1 MEKFWYLKHINLY
14 QQLNEVEIA
23 SLNRVSRNWYINRY
37 EEVQSGLDTVYI
49 VKSGKV
55 KLCKPPEENETDWVE
70 KMTVATVEEGEI
82 FGFLGPN
89 GAGKST
95 TMMILTTLL
104 KPTSGSALVG
114 GYDVMSDAKK
124 VREKIG
130 YVQQEISVDEFLT
143 GRENLYLHARINQIP
158 SNLIKS
164 RIDDVLELVELG
176 EKKDQATLTYSGG
189 MRKRLDIAN
198 GLLSR
203 PSVLFLDEPTV
214 GLDIQTR
221 RKIWGYIKKIQKDF
235 GMTIFISTHYMEE
248 ADSLCDR
255 IGIIDHGKIQVI
267 DTPKSMKSAIGNE
280 IISFNLVDGKANQN
294 TLIEQIN
301 EIEFVK
307 EVKNKQDLITVFSTK
322 SNEVIPKIFQE
333 SAKLEMRIRSL
344 TLKQPT
350 LDDVFIS
357 YTGHDLRDETE
368 NKKYSR
374 RKEFN
379 LNRRKGL

>member
-1 MEKFWYLKHINLY
+1 
-14 QQLNEVEIA
+14 VD
-23 SLNRVSRNWYINRY
+23 SLTKEFGDFKAVDGISF
-37 EEVQSGLDTVYI
+37 
-49 VKSGKV
+49 K
-55 KLCKPPEENETDWVE
+55 
-70 KMTVATVEEGEI
+70 VEEGEI

-104 KPTSGSALVG
+104 KPTSGRVLVG

-143 GRENLYLHARINQIP
+143 GRENLYLHARLNQIP
-158 SNLIKS
+158 NNLIKS
-164 RIDDVLELVELG
+164 RIDEVLELVELG
-176 EKKDQATLTYSGG
+176 EKQDDAALTYSGG

-203 PSVLFLDEPTV
+203 PAVLFLDEPTV

-221 RKIWGYIKKIQKDF
+221 RKIWSYIRKIRQDF

-248 ADSLCDR
+248 ADNLCDR
-255 IGIIDHGKIQVI
+255 IGIIDVGKIQVI
-267 DTPKSMKSAIGNE
+267 DKPKSMKSAIGNE
-280 IISFNLVDGKANQN
+280 IITFSLVDGKANQDA
-294 TLIEQIN
+294 LINQISK
-301 EIEFVK
+301 IEFVK
-307 EVKNKQDLITVFSTK
+307 EVKNKQDLIKVLSTK

-333 SAKLEMRIRSL
+333 SMNLGINISSL
-344 TLKQPT
+344 SLKQPT

-357 YTGHDLRDETE
+357 YTGHELRDETE
-368 NKKYSR
+368 NQKYSR

-379 LNRRKGL
+379 LNRRRGL

>member
-1 MEKFWYLKHINLY
+1 
-14 QQLNEVEIA
+14 VD
-23 SLNRVSRNWYINRY
+23 SLTKEFGGFKAIDGISF
-37 EEVQSGLDTVYI
+37 
-49 VKSGKV
+49 K
-55 KLCKPPEENETDWVE
+55 
-70 KMTVATVEEGEI
+70 VEEGEI

-104 KPTSGSALVG
+104 KPTSGRALVG

-158 SNLIKS
+158 RNLIKS

-221 RKIWGYIKKIQKDF
+221 RKIWGYIKKIRKDF

-248 ADSLCDR
+248 ADKLCDR
-255 IGIIDHGKIQVI
+255 IGIIDHGKIQVV

-280 IISFNLVDGKANQN
+280 IISFNLVDGKASQDA
-294 TLIEQIN
+294 LIEQIN
-301 EIEFVK
+301 KIEFVK
-307 EVKNKQDLITVFSTK
+307 EVQNKQDWITVFSTK

-333 SAKLEMRIRSL
+333 SANLDMRISSL

-357 YTGHDLRDETE
+357 YTGHDLRDNTE

>member
-1 MEKFWYLKHINLY
+1 MNAI
-14 QQLNEVEIA
+14 EVN
-23 SLNRVSRNWYINRY
+23 SLTKQFGDSKAVDNISFA
-37 EEVQSGLDTVYI
+37 
-49 VKSGKV
+49 VK
-55 KLCKPPEENETDWVE
+55 
-70 KMTVATVEEGEI
+70 EGEI

-95 TMMILTTLL
+95 TMMVLTTLL
-104 KPTSGSALVG
+104 KPTSGEALVG
-114 GYDVMSDAKK
+114 GYNVVSEAKK

-158 SNLIKS
+158 NNLIKS

-221 RKIWGYIKKIQKDF
+221 RKIWGYIKKIRKDF

-248 ADSLCDR
+248 ADNLCDR

-280 IISFNLVDGKANQN
+280 IISFNLVDGKADQD
-294 TLIEQIN
+294 TLIDQISK
-301 EIEFVK
+301 IEFVK

-322 SNEVIPKIFQE
+322 SNEVIPKIFQA
-333 SAKLEMRIRSL
+333 STNLEMRINSL

-357 YTGHDLRDETE
+357 YTAVSYTHLT
-368 NKKYSR
+368 
-374 RKEFN
+374 
-379 LNRRKGL
+379 LPTILLV

>member
-1 MEKFWYLKHINLY
+1 MDAI
-14 QQLNEVEIA
+14 EVN
-23 SLNRVSRNWYINRY
+23 SLTKQFGSSKAVDNISFA
-37 EEVQSGLDTVYI
+37 
-49 VKSGKV
+49 VK
-55 KLCKPPEENETDWVE
+55 
-70 KMTVATVEEGEI
+70 EGEI

-95 TMMILTTLL
+95 TMMVLTTLL
-104 KPTSGSALVG
+104 KPTSGEALVG
-114 GYDVMSDAKK
+114 GYNVVSEAKK

-158 SNLIKS
+158 NNLIKS

-203 PSVLFLDEPTV
+203 QSVLFLDEPTV

-221 RKIWGYIKKIQKDF
+221 RKIWSYIKKIRKDY

-248 ADSLCDR
+248 ADGICDR
-255 IGIIDHGKIQVI
+255 IGIIDFGKIQVI

-280 IISFNLVDGKANQN
+280 IISFNLVDGKTGQD
-294 TLIEQIN
+294 TLIDQISK
-301 EIEFVK
+301 IEFVK
-307 EVKNKQDLITVFSTK
+307 EVKNKQDLITAFSTK
-322 SNEVIPKIFQE
+322 SNEVIPKIFQI
-333 SAKLEMRIRSL
+333 STNLAMRINSL

-368 NKKYSR
+368 NKKYSK

-379 LNRRKGL
+379 LNRRRGI

>member
-1 MEKFWYLKHINLY
+1 MD
-14 QQLNEVEIA
+14 
-23 SLNRVSRNWYINRY
+23 SLTKEFGDFKAVDGISF
-37 EEVQSGLDTVYI
+37 
-49 VKSGKV
+49 K
-55 KLCKPPEENETDWVE
+55 
-70 KMTVATVEEGEI
+70 VEEGEI

-104 KPTSGSALVG
+104 KPTSGRALVG

-158 SNLIKS
+158 RNLIKS

-221 RKIWGYIKKIQKDF
+221 RKIWGYIKKIRKDF

-248 ADSLCDR
+248 ADNLCDR

-280 IISFNLVDGKANQN
+280 IISFNLVDGKANQD
-294 TLIEQIN
+294 IIIDQIDK
-301 EIEFVK
+301 IEFVK
-307 EVKNKQDLITVFSTK
+307 EVKNKDGLITVFSTK

-333 SAKLEMRIRSL
+333 SANLDMKIRSL

>member
-1 MEKFWYLKHINLY
+1 MNAIEVNSLTKKFGDFKAVDSISFN
-14 QQLNEVEIA
+14 
-23 SLNRVSRNWYINRY
+23 
-37 EEVQSGLDTVYI
+37 
-49 VKSGKV
+49 
-55 KLCKPPEENETDWVE
+55 
-70 KMTVATVEEGEI
+70 VEEGEI

-104 KPTSGSALVG
+104 KPTSGHALVG
-114 GYDVMSDAKK
+114 GHNVVSDAKK

-158 SNLIKS
+158 KNLIKS
-164 RIDDVLELVELG
+164 RIDEVLELVELG
-176 EKKDQATLTYSGG
+176 EKQDDATLTYSGG
-189 MRKRLDIAN
+189 MRKRIDIAN

-203 PSVLFLDEPTV
+203 PAVLFLDEPTV

-221 RKIWGYIKKIQKDF
+221 RKIWGYIRKIRKDF

-248 ADSLCDR
+248 ADNLCDR
-255 IGIIDHGKIQVI
+255 IGIIDFGKIQII
-267 DTPKSMKSAIGNE
+267 DAPKSMKSAIGNE
-280 IISFNLVDGKANQN
+280 IISFNLVDGKASQD
-294 TLIEQIN
+294 TLIEQISK
-301 EIEFVK
+301 IEFVK

-322 SNEVIPKIFQE
+322 SNEVIPKIFQI
-333 SAKLEMRIRSL
+333 STNLEMKINSL

-357 YTGHDLRDETE
+357 YTGHDLRDDTV
-368 NKKYSR
+368 NQKYSR

>member
-1 MEKFWYLKHINLY
+1 LYAIEVNSLTKKFGDFKAVDNISFH
-14 QQLNEVEIA
+14 
-23 SLNRVSRNWYINRY
+23 
-37 EEVQSGLDTVYI
+37 
-49 VKSGKV
+49 
-55 KLCKPPEENETDWVE
+55 
-70 KMTVATVEEGEI
+70 VEEGEI

-104 KPTSGSALVG
+104 KPTSGYALVG
-114 GYDVMSDAKK
+114 GHNVVSEAKK
-124 VREKIG
+124 VRKKIG

-143 GRENLYLHARINQIP
+143 GRENLYLHARINQVPNNQI
-158 SNLIKS
+158 SS
-164 RIDDVLELVELG
+164 RIDEVIELVELT
-176 EKKDQATLTYSGG
+176 EKQDKAALTYSGG

-221 RKIWGYIKKIQKDF
+221 RKIWEYIRKIRQDF

-248 ADSLCDR
+248 ADNLCDR
-255 IGIIDHGKIQVI
+255 IGIIDVGKIQII
-267 DTPKSMKSAIGNE
+267 DKPKSMKSAIGNE
-280 IISFNLVDGKANQN
+280 IITFSLVDGKANQDA
-294 TLIEQIN
+294 LINQISK
-301 EIEFVK
+301 IEFVK
-307 EVKNKQDLITVFSTK
+307 EVKNKQDLIKVLSTK

-333 SAKLEMRIRSL
+333 SMNLGINISSL
-344 TLKQPT
+344 SLKQPT

-357 YTGHDLRDETE
+357 YTGHELRDETE
-368 NKKYSR
+368 NQKYSR

-379 LNRRKGL
+379 LNRRRGLY

>member
-1 MEKFWYLKHINLY
+1 LEAI
-14 QQLNEVEIA
+14 EVD
-23 SLNRVSRNWYINRY
+23 SLTKEFGDFKAVDGISF
-37 EEVQSGLDTVYI
+37 
-49 VKSGKV
+49 K
-55 KLCKPPEENETDWVE
+55 
-70 KMTVATVEEGEI
+70 VEEGEI

-104 KPTSGSALVG
+104 KPTSGRALVG

-158 SNLIKS
+158 RNLIKS

-176 EKKDQATLTYSGG
+176 EKKDQASLTYSGG

-221 RKIWGYIKKIQKDF
+221 RKIWGYIKKIRKDF
-235 GMTIFISTHYMEE
+235 GMTVFISTHYMEE
-248 ADSLCDR
+248 ADNLCDR

-267 DTPKSMKSAIGNE
+267 DTPKSMKSTIGNE
-280 IISFNLVDGKANQN
+280 IISFNLVDDKANQDA
-294 TLIEQIN
+294 IIDQIGK
-301 EIEFVK
+301 IEFVK
-307 EVKNKQDLITVFSTK
+307 EVKNKDGLITVFSTK

-333 SAKLEMRIRSL
+333 SANLDMKIRSL

>member
-1 MEKFWYLKHINLY
+1 MYAIEVNSLTKKFGDFKAIDN
-14 QQLNEVEIA
+14 I
-23 SLNRVSRNWYINRY
+23 S
-37 EEVQSGLDTVYI
+37 VQ
-49 VKSGKV
+49 
-55 KLCKPPEENETDWVE
+55 
-70 KMTVATVEEGEI
+70 VEEGEI

-104 KPTSGSALVG
+104 KPTSGNVLVG
-114 GYDVMSDAKK
+114 GYDVMLNAKK

-158 SNLIKS
+158 RNLIKS

-176 EKKDQATLTYSGG
+176 EKKDQAALTYSGG

-221 RKIWGYIKKIQKDF
+221 RKIWGYIKKIRKDF

-248 ADSLCDR
+248 ADKLCDR
-255 IGIIDHGKIQVI
+255 IGIIDHGKIQIV

-280 IISFNLVDGKANQN
+280 IISFNLVDGKANQDA
-294 TLIEQIN
+294 LIEQIN
-301 EIEFVK
+301 KIEFVK
-307 EVKNKQDLITVFSTK
+307 EVKIKQDLITVFSTK

-333 SAKLEMRIRSL
+333 SINLEMKIRSL

-357 YTGHDLRDETE
+357 YTGHDLRDKTE

>member
-1 MEKFWYLKHINLY
+1 
-14 QQLNEVEIA
+14 VD
-23 SLNRVSRNWYINRY
+23 SLTKEFGDFKAVDGISF
-37 EEVQSGLDTVYI
+37 
-49 VKSGKV
+49 K
-55 KLCKPPEENETDWVE
+55 
-70 KMTVATVEEGEI
+70 VEEGEI

-104 KPTSGSALVG
+104 KPTSGRALVG

-143 GRENLYLHARINQIP
+143 GRENLYLHARKNQIP
-158 SNLIKS
+158 RNLIKS

-176 EKKDQATLTYSGG
+176 EKKDQASLTYSGG

-221 RKIWGYIKKIQKDF
+221 RKIWGYIKKIRKDF

-248 ADSLCDR
+248 ADNLCDR

-280 IISFNLVDGKANQN
+280 IISFNLVDGQANQDV
-294 TLIEQIN
+294 IIDQIGK
-301 EIEFVK
+301 IEFVK
-307 EVKNKQDLITVFSTK
+307 EVKNKEGLITVFSTK

-333 SAKLEMRIRSL
+333 SANLDMKIRSL

-357 YTGHDLRDETE
+357 YTGHDLRDKTE

>member
-1 MEKFWYLKHINLY
+1 MHAIEVNSLIKKFGDFKAVDDI
-14 QQLNEVEIA
+14 
-23 SLNRVSRNWYINRY
+23 S
-37 EEVQSGLDTVYI
+37 VQ
-49 VKSGKV
+49 
-55 KLCKPPEENETDWVE
+55 
-70 KMTVATVEEGEI
+70 VEEGEI

-104 KPTSGSALVG
+104 KPTSGNVLVG
-114 GYDVMSDAKK
+114 GYDVMLNAKK

-176 EKKDQATLTYSGG
+176 EKKDQAALTYSGG

-221 RKIWGYIKKIQKDF
+221 RKIWGYIKKIRKDF

-248 ADSLCDR
+248 ADKLCDR
-255 IGIIDHGKIQVI
+255 IGIIDHGKIQIV

-280 IISFNLVDGKANQN
+280 IISFNLVDGKANQDA
-294 TLIEQIN
+294 LIERIN
-301 EIEFVK
+301 KIEFVK
-307 EVKNKQDLITVFSTK
+307 EVKIKQDLITVFSTK
-322 SNEVIPKIFQE
+322 SNEVIPNIFQE
-333 SAKLEMRIRSL
+333 SINLEMKIKSL

-357 YTGHDLRDETE
+357 YTGHDLRDENE
-368 NKKYSR
+368 NQKFSR

-379 LNRRKGL
+379 LNRRRGL

>member
-1 MEKFWYLKHINLY
+1 MHAIEVNSLIKKFGDFKAVDNI
-14 QQLNEVEIA
+14 
-23 SLNRVSRNWYINRY
+23 S
-37 EEVQSGLDTVYI
+37 VQ
-49 VKSGKV
+49 
-55 KLCKPPEENETDWVE
+55 
-70 KMTVATVEEGEI
+70 VEEGEI

-104 KPTSGSALVG
+104 KPTSGNVFVG
-114 GYDVMSDAKK
+114 GYDVMLNAKK

-164 RIDDVLELVELG
+164 RIDEVLELVELG
-176 EKKDQATLTYSGG
+176 EKKDQAALTYSGG

-221 RKIWGYIKKIQKDF
+221 RKIWGYIKKIRKDF

-248 ADSLCDR
+248 ADKLCDR
-255 IGIIDHGKIQVI
+255 IGIIDHGKIQVV

-280 IISFNLVDGKANQN
+280 IISFNLVDGKANQDA
-294 TLIEQIN
+294 LIEQIN
-301 EIEFVK
+301 KIEFVK
-307 EVKNKQDLITVFSTK
+307 EVKIKQDLITVFSTK

-333 SAKLEMRIRSL
+333 SINLEMRIRSL

-357 YTGHDLRDETE
+357 YTGHDLRDENE
-368 NKKYSR
+368 NQKFSR

-379 LNRRKGL
+379 LNRRRGL

>member
-1 MEKFWYLKHINLY
+1 MHAIEVNSLTKKFGDFKAVDNI
-14 QQLNEVEIA
+14 
-23 SLNRVSRNWYINRY
+23 S
-37 EEVQSGLDTVYI
+37 VQVD
-49 VKSGKV
+49 
-55 KLCKPPEENETDWVE
+55 
-70 KMTVATVEEGEI
+70 EGEI

-104 KPTSGSALVG
+104 KPTSGNVFVG
-114 GYDVMSDAKK
+114 GYDVMLNAKR

-158 SNLIKS
+158 SDLIKS

-221 RKIWGYIKKIQKDF
+221 RKIWGYIKKIREDF

-248 ADSLCDR
+248 ADKLCDR
-255 IGIIDHGKIQVI
+255 IGIIDHGKIQVV

-280 IISFNLVDGKANQN
+280 IISFNLVNGKANQDA
-294 TLIEQIN
+294 LIEQIN
-301 EIEFVK
+301 KIEFVK
-307 EVKNKQDLITVFSTK
+307 EVKIKQDLITVFSTK

-333 SAKLEMRIRSL
+333 SINLEMRIRSL

-357 YTGHDLRDETE
+357 YTGHDLRDENE
-368 NKKYSR
+368 NQKFSR

-379 LNRRKGL
+379 LNRRRGL

>member
-1 MEKFWYLKHINLY
+1 MHAIEVDSLTKKFGDFKAIDN
-14 QQLNEVEIA
+14 I
-23 SLNRVSRNWYINRY
+23 SF
-37 EEVQSGLDTVYI
+37 D
-49 VKSGKV
+49 
-55 KLCKPPEENETDWVE
+55 
-70 KMTVATVEEGEI
+70 VEEGEI

-104 KPTSGSALVG
+104 KPSSGKVLVG
-114 GYDVMSDAKK
+114 GYDIMSDAKK

-176 EKKDQATLTYSGG
+176 EKQDHATLTYSGG

-221 RKIWGYIKKIQKDF
+221 RKIWSYIKKIRKDF
-235 GMTIFISTHYMEE
+235 GMTVFISTHYMEE
-248 ADSLCDR
+248 ADELCGR
-255 IGIIDHGKIQVI
+255 IGIIDFGKIQVI
-267 DTPKSMKSAIGNE
+267 DTPKSMKRAIGNE
-280 IISFNLVDGKANQN
+280 IISFNLVDGKSNQD
-294 TLIEQIN
+294 TLIDQIN
-301 EIEFVK
+301 NIEFVK
-307 EVKNKQDLITVFSTK
+307 EVKNKQDSITVFSTN
-322 SNEVIPKIFQE
+322 SNEVIPKIFQA
-333 SAKLEMRIRSL
+333 STNLNMKINSL

>member
-1 MEKFWYLKHINLY
+1 MEAIK
-14 QQLNEVEIA
+14 VD
-23 SLNRVSRNWYINRY
+23 SLTKEFGGFKAVDNISF
-37 EEVQSGLDTVYI
+37 Q
-49 VKSGKV
+49 
-55 KLCKPPEENETDWVE
+55 
-70 KMTVATVEEGEI
+70 VEEGEI

-104 KPTSGSALVG
+104 KPTSGSAFVG
-114 GYDVMSDAKK
+114 GHNVVSEAKK

-143 GRENLYLHARINQIP
+143 GRENLYQHARINQIP

-203 PSVLFLDEPTV
+203 PAVLFLDEPTV

-221 RKIWGYIKKIQKDF
+221 RKIWGYIKKIRKDF

-248 ADSLCDR
+248 ADNLCDR

-280 IISFNLVDGKANQN
+280 IISFNLVDGKASQDA
-294 TLIEQIN
+294 LIEQIN
-301 EIEFVK
+301 KIEFVK
-307 EVKNKQDLITVFSTK
+307 EVQNKQDLITVFSTK

-333 SAKLEMRIRSL
+333 STNLDMRISSL

>member
-1 MEKFWYLKHINLY
+1 MEAIKVESLTKKFGSFRAVDDISF
-14 QQLNEVEIA
+14 Q
-23 SLNRVSRNWYINRY
+23 
-37 EEVQSGLDTVYI
+37 
-49 VKSGKV
+49 
-55 KLCKPPEENETDWVE
+55 
-70 KMTVATVEEGEI
+70 VEEGEI

-114 GYDVMSDAKK
+114 GYDVMANAKK

-221 RKIWGYIKKIQKDF
+221 RKIWGYIKKIRKDF

-248 ADSLCDR
+248 ADNLCDR
-255 IGIIDHGKIQVI
+255 IGIIDHGKIQVV
-267 DTPKSMKSAIGNE
+267 DTPKSMKSVIGNE
-280 IISFNLVDGKANQN
+280 IISFNLVDGKTSQD

-301 EIEFVK
+301 KIEFVK
-307 EVKNKQDLITVFSTK
+307 EVKNKQGLITVFSTK

-333 SAKLEMRIRSL
+333 STNLKMRISSL

>member
-1 MEKFWYLKHINLY
+1 LHAIEVNSLIKKFGDFKAVDNI
-14 QQLNEVEIA
+14 
-23 SLNRVSRNWYINRY
+23 S
-37 EEVQSGLDTVYI
+37 VQ
-49 VKSGKV
+49 
-55 KLCKPPEENETDWVE
+55 
-70 KMTVATVEEGEI
+70 VEEGEI

-104 KPTSGSALVG
+104 KPTSGNVFVG
-114 GYDVMSDAKK
+114 GYDVMLNAKK

-158 SNLIKS
+158 SKLIKS

-176 EKKDQATLTYSGG
+176 EKKDQAALTYSGG

-221 RKIWGYIKKIQKDF
+221 RKIWGYIKKIRKDF

-248 ADSLCDR
+248 ADKLCDR
-255 IGIIDHGKIQVI
+255 IGIIDHGKIQIV
-267 DTPKSMKSAIGNE
+267 DTPKSMKNAIGNE
-280 IISFNLVDGKANQN
+280 IISFNLVDGKANQDA
-294 TLIEQIN
+294 LIEQIN
-301 EIEFVK
+301 KIEFVK
-307 EVKNKQDLITVFSTK
+307 EVKIKQDLITVFSTN

-333 SAKLEMRIRSL
+333 SINLEMRIRSL

-357 YTGHDLRDETE
+357 YTGHDLRDENE
-368 NKKYSR
+368 NQKFSR

-379 LNRRKGL
+379 LNRRRGL

>member
-1 MEKFWYLKHINLY
+1 MHAIEVDSLTKKFGDFKAIDN
-14 QQLNEVEIA
+14 I
-23 SLNRVSRNWYINRY
+23 SF
-37 EEVQSGLDTVYI
+37 D
-49 VKSGKV
+49 
-55 KLCKPPEENETDWVE
+55 
-70 KMTVATVEEGEI
+70 VEEGEI

-104 KPTSGSALVG
+104 KPSSGKVLVG
-114 GYDVMSDAKK
+114 GYDILSDAKK

-176 EKKDQATLTYSGG
+176 EKQDHAALTYSGG

-221 RKIWGYIKKIQKDF
+221 RRIWGYIKKIRKDF

-248 ADSLCDR
+248 ADDLCGR
-255 IGIIDHGKIQVI
+255 IGIIDFGKIQVI
-267 DTPKSMKSAIGNE
+267 DTPKSMKRAIGNE
-280 IISFNLVDGKANQN
+280 IISFNLVDGKSNQD
-294 TLIEQIN
+294 TLIDQIN
-301 EIEFVK
+301 NIEFVK
-307 EVKNKQDLITVFSTK
+307 EVKNKQDSITVFSTN
-322 SNEVIPKIFQE
+322 SNEVIPKIFQA
-333 SAKLEMRIRSL
+333 STNLNMKINSL

>member
-1 MEKFWYLKHINLY
+1 MHAIEVDSLTKKFGDFKAIDN
-14 QQLNEVEIA
+14 I
-23 SLNRVSRNWYINRY
+23 SF
-37 EEVQSGLDTVYI
+37 D
-49 VKSGKV
+49 
-55 KLCKPPEENETDWVE
+55 
-70 KMTVATVEEGEI
+70 VEEGEI

-104 KPTSGSALVG
+104 KPSSGKVLVG
-114 GYDVMSDAKK
+114 GYDIMSDAKK

-143 GRENLYLHARINQIP
+143 GRENLYLHARINHIP
-158 SNLIKS
+158 GNLIKS

-176 EKKDQATLTYSGG
+176 EKQDHATLTYSGG

-221 RKIWGYIKKIQKDF
+221 RKIWSYIKKIRKEF
-235 GMTIFISTHYMEE
+235 GMTVFISTHYMEE
-248 ADSLCDR
+248 ADELCGR
-255 IGIIDHGKIQVI
+255 IGIIDFGKIQVI
-267 DTPKSMKSAIGNE
+267 DTPKSMKRAIGNE
-280 IISFNLVDGKANQN
+280 IISFNLVDGKSNQD
-294 TLIEQIN
+294 TLIDQIN
-301 EIEFVK
+301 NIEFVK
-307 EVKNKQDLITVFSTK
+307 EVKNKQDSITVFSTN
-322 SNEVIPKIFQE
+322 SNEVIPKIFQA
-333 SAKLEMRIRSL
+333 STNLNMKINSL

>member
-1 MEKFWYLKHINLY
+1 LYAIEVNSLTKKFGDFKAIDN
-14 QQLNEVEIA
+14 I
-23 SLNRVSRNWYINRY
+23 S
-37 EEVQSGLDTVYI
+37 VQ
-49 VKSGKV
+49 
-55 KLCKPPEENETDWVE
+55 
-70 KMTVATVEEGEI
+70 VEEGEI

-104 KPTSGSALVG
+104 KPTSGNVFVG
-114 GYDVMSDAKK
+114 GYDVMLNAKK

-158 SNLIKS
+158 RNLIKS

-176 EKKDQATLTYSGG
+176 EKKDQAALTYSGG

-221 RKIWGYIKKIQKDF
+221 RKIWGYIKKIRKDF

-248 ADSLCDR
+248 ADKLCDR
-255 IGIIDHGKIQVI
+255 IGIIDHGKIQIV

-280 IISFNLVDGKANQN
+280 IISFNLVDGKANQDA
-294 TLIEQIN
+294 LIEQIN
-301 EIEFVK
+301 KIEFVK
-307 EVKNKQDLITVFSTK
+307 EVKIKQDLITVFSTK
-322 SNEVIPKIFQE
+322 SNEVIPNIFRE
-333 SAKLEMRIRSL
+333 SINLEMKIRSL

-357 YTGHDLRDETE
+357 YTGHDLRDENE
-368 NKKYSR
+368 NQKFSR

-379 LNRRKGL
+379 LNRRRGL

>member
-1 MEKFWYLKHINLY
+1 MHAIEVNSLIKKFGDFKAVDNI
-14 QQLNEVEIA
+14 
-23 SLNRVSRNWYINRY
+23 S
-37 EEVQSGLDTVYI
+37 VQ
-49 VKSGKV
+49 
-55 KLCKPPEENETDWVE
+55 
-70 KMTVATVEEGEI
+70 VEEGEI

-104 KPTSGSALVG
+104 KPTSGNVLVG
-114 GYDVMSDAKK
+114 GYDVMLNAKK

-158 SNLIKS
+158 SKLIKS

-176 EKKDQATLTYSGG
+176 EKKDQAALTYSGG

-221 RKIWGYIKKIQKDF
+221 RKIWGYIKKIRKDF

-248 ADSLCDR
+248 ADKLCDR
-255 IGIIDHGKIQVI
+255 IGIIDHGKIQIV

-280 IISFNLVDGKANQN
+280 IISFNLVDGKANQDA
-294 TLIEQIN
+294 LIEQIN
-301 EIEFVK
+301 KIEFVK
-307 EVKNKQDLITVFSTK
+307 EVKIKQDLITVFSTK
-322 SNEVIPKIFQE
+322 INEVIPKIFQE
-333 SAKLEMRIRSL
+333 SINLEMRIRSL

-357 YTGHDLRDETE
+357 YTGHDLRDENE
-368 NKKYSR
+368 NQKFSR

-379 LNRRKGL
+379 LNRRRGL

>member
-1 MEKFWYLKHINLY
+1 MLNAIEVNSLTKKFGDFKAVDSISFN
-14 QQLNEVEIA
+14 
-23 SLNRVSRNWYINRY
+23 
-37 EEVQSGLDTVYI
+37 
-49 VKSGKV
+49 
-55 KLCKPPEENETDWVE
+55 
-70 KMTVATVEEGEI
+70 VEEGEI

-104 KPTSGSALVG
+104 KPTSGQALVG
-114 GYDVMSDAKK
+114 GHNVVSDAKR

-130 YVQQEISVDEFLT
+130 FVQQEISVDEFLP
-143 GRENLYLHARINQIP
+143 GRENLYLQARINQIP
-158 SNLIKS
+158 RNLIKS

-176 EKKDQATLTYSGG
+176 EKQDDATLTYSGG

-203 PSVLFLDEPTV
+203 PAVLFLDEPTV

-221 RKIWGYIKKIQKDF
+221 RKIWGYIRKICKDF

-248 ADSLCDR
+248 ADGLCDR
-255 IGIIDHGKIQVI
+255 IGIIDFGKIQVI
-267 DTPKSMKSAIGNE
+267 DKPKSMKSAIENE
-280 IISFNLVDGKANQN
+280 IISFNLVDGKANQD
-294 TLIEQIN
+294 TLIDQISK
-301 EIEFVK
+301 IEFVK
-307 EVKNKQDLITVFSTK
+307 EVKNKQNLITVFSTK
-322 SNEVIPKIFQE
+322 SNEVIPKIFQA
-333 SAKLEMRIRSL
+333 STNLEMRINSL

-379 LNRRKGL
+379 LNRRRGI

>member
-1 MEKFWYLKHINLY
+1 MEAIK
-14 QQLNEVEIA
+14 VD
-23 SLNRVSRNWYINRY
+23 SLTKEFGGFKAVDNISF
-37 EEVQSGLDTVYI
+37 Q
-49 VKSGKV
+49 
-55 KLCKPPEENETDWVE
+55 
-70 KMTVATVEEGEI
+70 VEEGEI

-104 KPTSGSALVG
+104 KPTSGSAFVG
-114 GYDVMSDAKK
+114 GHNVVSEAKK

-203 PSVLFLDEPTV
+203 PAVLFLDEPTV

-221 RKIWGYIKKIQKDF
+221 RKIWGYIKKIRKDF

-248 ADSLCDR
+248 ADNLCDR

-280 IISFNLVDGKANQN
+280 IISFNLVDGKASQDA
-294 TLIEQIN
+294 LIEQIN
-301 EIEFVK
+301 KIEFVK
-307 EVKNKQDLITVFSTK
+307 EVQNKQDLITVFSTK

-333 SAKLEMRIRSL
+333 STNLDMRISSL